1 MIESKNYLKVTC
13 DKCGEFLG
21 TEDVSFLVF
30 DSRKAVLEALE
41 EWEWQ
46 IKGNKI
52 TCNDCLRK
60 KVKGV

>member
-1 MIESKNYLKVTC
+1 MIESKNYLKVKC

-30 DSRKAVLEALE
+30 DTRKEVLETLK

-60 KVKGV
+60 KIKGV